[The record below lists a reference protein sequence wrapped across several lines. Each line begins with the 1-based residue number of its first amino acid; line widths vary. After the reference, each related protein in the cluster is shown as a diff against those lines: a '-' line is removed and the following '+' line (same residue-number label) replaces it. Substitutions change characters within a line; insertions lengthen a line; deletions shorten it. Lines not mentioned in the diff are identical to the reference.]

1 MGLGDGI
8 ADFYGLASQAFVAI
22 HCHKTVLLLIF
33 VGKPDES
40 IALTVA
46 SIV

>member
-8 ADFYGLASQAFVAI
+8 ADLYGLASQAFVAI
-22 HCHKTVLLLIF
+22 HCHKTVFLLLFI
-33 VGKPDES
+33 GKPDES
-40 IALTVA
+40 ISLTVA

>member
-8 ADFYGLASQAFVAI
+8 TDFYGLASQAFVAI
-22 HCHKTVLLLIF
+22 HRHKTVFLFLFI
-33 VGKPDES
+33 GKPDES
-40 IALTVA
+40 IPLTVA